1 MRKTFIFLLAL
12 LAGMFSAPLYAYVE
26 KTTCFNAEIES
37 TDHPNGNNG
46 TTKQKAYITWRTLP
60 ATDADKGDT
69 IVLSIHGGAGEA
81 FTVFAAEGQ
90 NPLQIDGF
98 WYKKAG
104 SSDAPVRINS
114 YYERVFDANNPTEFR
129 VKPITNASVI
139 LKTGDILYYSP
150 KDYDN
155 NRPVFWANSACSHIQ
170 ANGNVFAYT
179 VGSAPSAQLATPS
192 LTSVSTEGVVTLGG
206 AISGAGD
213 YLVHIYRGETLV
225 GREKISGSGSTLSFR
240 SYVADATYSVK
251 VQAVSYTEGTVSS
264 EWSDAVTWS
273 PAKAALPKSAYC
285 DKYINGNYQYN
296 NPNQTPN
303 AQQKFNITFATEAD
317 GKFVITISNAEGNSG
332 TTFHDNGL
340 NNDGFK
346 INGKPITTAF
356 TRQTGIV
363 AGTTTL
369 TYTPN
374 TGDAAPVYGDV
385 ITFNAYGEKQ
395 SIAWK
400 VGSNNANNP
409 ALSFTYIYGTNCS
422 DRTPLDAPIGV
433 SIADNTITFTSVDNA
448 ASYKAVVYDGSTLKH
463 EQTVEPAGTVLD
475 YTATGSYMVYVVA
488 VPAFNDEVHGESN
501 RSEGVAWNVIGDSEY
516 CLSSIGS
523 GNSQAY
529 LTWQTADNGDVVITI
544 SGSDW
549 TLFRNNG
556 MGSNLN
562 NFKVQKEGQS
572 EEDASTYFNRVYAGD
587 MSRTFTLQL
596 KEGQT
601 LPTGTKIK
609 YNNGTI
615 EWFTANNNNCYGGY
629 TFAYTYGTS
638 CSSAL
643 AAPAIS
649 GIDGTNHITFNSV
662 TGATAYN
669 LAIYRGANNCV
680 YSQADIH
687 SGDAIGFVPYVDA
700 TFSVQ
705 VTAVADGYISG
716 ISATYDWELT
726 AGTPER
732 NTDICHMT
740 VNEQTDNNVYLT
752 AETDENGR
760 IIFTLEGATWRNDGL
775 TWDKLF
781 VGNQK
786 LQSYFD
792 RESGWAG
799 TNTFILKPK
808 NNQTA
813 VQLGDRIRFLGTAEW
828 NPTSG
833 SNSKLILFSYI
844 YGSKMPTLAAP
855 TISSF
860 ADGVIT
866 FDPVAN
872 AETYTAVI
880 YDANETEYARQTVV
894 SGNPLT
900 RPAVNGTYLVKL
912 IAHASCYHDS
922 PESGAADWVV
932 AAPVLSQPTIT
943 DIDADSV
950 ITISG
955 DTHATSYVATVSL
968 NGVEKYTQA
977 GLNSG
982 DVLHFFPWVA
992 GDYTVTVVASAEG
1005 YSDSEAS
1012 DAYHWTLTARTVQSK
1027 VCSERTGNNN
1037 DNYMCLSF
1045 VTDASGNIVITMSD
1059 YGDNANATFRGN
1071 NGMDPLGF
1079 KCNGRAMTD
1088 YFTRQYGG
1096 DKTKT
1101 ITWLP
1106 KTEGDYIPQYGD
1118 VITFNKSGEQQQIEW
1133 YIGSNGKNGNQYSFE
1148 YVYGAICPGLDQ
1160 PVISNISAS
1169 KVITFE
1175 PVADAENYK
1184 LSIYRDGFLVYT
1196 QANVS
1201 NGATINYDPWV
1212 EVNNTVYSVYLTANA
1227 TGLQSATSE
1236 PYEWIMAASREPLT
1250 LSEVYNMELSTAN
1263 GGVYLDIKT
1272 DADRRII
1279 LTLSGTNNPVWRG
1292 SGVQINQ
1299 MKVYGNQ
1306 LDSYF
1311 DKKKA
1316 DGTTNYSEGESTM
1329 ILVPKA
1335 DCPLK
1340 YGDVISYNTAIEWKV
1355 SDNNGNVSKN
1365 FTYTYGSKPGYKR
1378 NDNWMAPGELGT
1390 VCYPQGL
1397 TFAGA
1402 NMYVMAGV
1410 ENGKFVFDEVL
1421 DALEPGKPYLFEA
1434 TSNAL
1439 MLYVTDD
1446 APVAAPVQNGN
1457 MVGTFEEIIIP
1468 NTTPD
1473 VYYFSGTKFYAVT
1486 ARQTDL
1492 TVPANRAYVDLREGP
1507 QPAPAARPGVRR
1519 ITFGVEGTNTAT
1531 GIDGIQGND
1540 VPCTKVIMDGKLYIL
1555 RNGRRYDATGR
1566 MVK

>member
-12 LAGMFSAPLYAYVE
+12 FAGMFSAPLYAYEV

-37 TDHPNGNNG
+37 SEPDGNNG
-46 TTKQKAYITWRTLP
+46 STKQKAYITWRTE
-60 ATDADKGDT
+60 ANSDANVGDI
-69 IVLSIHGGAGEA
+69 IVFSIHGGAGEA
-81 FTVFAAEGQ
+81 FTVFAAGD
-90 NPLQIDGF
+90 QIEMDGF
-98 WYKKAG
+98 YYKKAG
-104 SSDAPVRINS
+104 SSSDPALIKN
-114 YYERVFDANNPTEFR
+114 YYDKEFDANNPTEFR
-129 VKPITNASVI
+129 LKPKNTAAVF
-139 LKTGDILYYSP
+139 LKAGDMLYYSP
-150 KDYDN
+150 SNDH
-155 NRPVFWANSACSHIQ
+155 RPVYWSNSACSRIQ
-170 ANGNVFAYT
+170 TRDYGFAYT

-192 LTSVSTEGVVTLGG
+192 LTSVSTDGVVTLGG

-240 SYVADATYSVK
+240 SYVAGTTYSVK
-251 VQAVSYTEGTVSS
+251 VQAVSYTEEIVSS
-264 EWSDAVTWS
+264 EWSNAVNWT

-285 DKYINGNYQYN
+285 DKYINGAYEYSK
-296 NPNQTPN
+296 PDKTPN
-303 AQQKFNITFATEAD
+303 IKQKFNITFETETD
-317 GKFVITISNAEGNSG
+317 GKFVITIGNARDNTG
-332 TTFHDNGL
+332 TTFRSNAL
-340 NNDGFK
+340 NADGFK

-356 TRQTGIV
+356 TRQS
-363 AGTTTL
+363 GTFDGQTTL
-369 TYTPN
+369 TYTPK
-374 TGDAAPVYGDV
+374 TDANAPVVGDV
-385 ITFNAYGEKQ
+385 ITFNAYGERK
-395 SIAWK
+395 AVEWL
-400 VGSNNANNP
+400 VGSWTENTDKNASTSN
-409 ALSFTYIYGTNCS
+409 LSFTYIYGTNCS
-422 DRTPLDAPIGV
+422 DRTPLDAPDDV
-433 SIADNTITFTSVDNA
+433 SIAANNTITFTGVANA
-448 ASYKAVVYDGSTLKH
+448 ASYKAVVYDGSTFKY
-463 EQTVEPAGTVLD
+463 EQTVVPTGTVLD
-475 YTATGSYMVYVVA
+475 YTVTGSYTVYVVA
-488 VPAFNDEVHGESN
+488 IPGISDEVHEESS
-501 RSEGVAWNVIGDSEY
+501 RSEGLAWSVIGDSEY
-516 CLSSIGS
+516 CLSSIGN
-523 GNSQAY
+523 GNTRAD
-529 LTWQTADNGDVVITI
+529 LTWQTAANGDVVITI

-562 NFKVQKEGQS
+562 NFKVGES
-572 EEDASTYFNRVYAGD
+572 EENASTYFDRVYAGD

-596 KEGQT
+596 KDGKT
-601 LPTGTKIK
+601 LPRGTKIK

-615 EWFTANNNNCYGGY
+615 EWFTAKDNNPYGGY

-643 AAPAIS
+643 AAPVIS
-649 GIDGTNHITFNSV
+649 GIDGNHITFSSV

-669 LAIYRGANNCV
+669 LAIYRGENNCV
-680 YSQADIH
+680 YSQANIH
-687 SGDAIGFVPYVDA
+687 SGDAIDFVPYVAA
-700 TFSVQ
+700 TYSVQ
-705 VTAVADGYISG
+705 VTAVADGYIPG
-716 ISATYDWELT
+716 VSAAYNWEAT
-726 AGTPER
+726 AGTPG
-732 NTDICHMT
+732 NTDLCHMT
-740 VNEQTDNNVYLT
+740 VNEETNNNVYLT

-760 IIFTLEGATWRNDGL
+760 IIFTLEGATWRGDGL
-775 TWDKLF
+775 TWDKFF

-786 LQSYFD
+786 LQTYFD
-792 RESGWAG
+792 RENGWAG

-808 NNQTA
+808 NNQTT
-813 VQLGDRIRFLGTAEW
+813 VKYGDQIRFNGNVDW

-833 SNSKLILFSYI
+833 SNRKLTQFSYI
-844 YGSKMPTLAAP
+844 YGSKMPTLEAP
-855 TISSF
+855 VISSLV
-860 ADGVIT
+860 DGEIT

-880 YDANETEYARQTVV
+880 YASNGTTTTEYARQTVV
-894 SGNPLT
+894 SGNTLT
-900 RPAVNGTYLVKL
+900 RPTINDTYQVKL

-922 PESGAADWVV
+922 PESAAKVWEV
-932 AAPVLSQPTIT
+932 AAPVLSKPTGIG
-943 DIDADSV
+943 IDADSV

-955 DTHATSYVATVSL
+955 DDRATSYVATVSL
-968 NGVEKYTQA
+968 NGVEKYTQN
-977 GLNSG
+977 LLSG
-982 DVLHFFPWVA
+982 EVLHFFPWET
-992 GDYTVTVVASAEG
+992 GDYTVTVVARADD
-1005 YSDSEAS
+1005 YSDSEPS
-1012 DAYHWTLTARTVQSK
+1012 EAYTWHLAARTVQSN
-1027 VCSERTGNNN
+1027 VCSVRAGNNDN
-1037 DNYMCLSF
+1037 NYMCLTFETNTSGN
-1045 VTDASGNIVITMSD
+1045 GNIVITISD
-1059 YGDNANATFRGN
+1059 YGDNANATFRDSK
-1071 NGMDPLGF
+1071 GMDPAGF
-1079 KCNGRAMTD
+1079 KCNGRTMTD
-1088 YFTRQYGG
+1088 YFTREYGG

-1101 ITWLP
+1101 ITWIP
-1106 KTEGDYIPQYGD
+1106 NTEGDNIPKYGD
-1118 VITFNKSGEQQQIEW
+1118 VITFNGYNENKETEW
-1133 YIGSNGKNGNQYSFE
+1133 YIGTTGRNYNGCSFE
-1148 YVYGAICPGLDQ
+1148 YIYGSICPGLDQ
-1160 PVISNISAS
+1160 PVITSISAS
-1169 KVITFE
+1169 KVITFDE
-1175 PVADAENYK
+1175 VDGAENYK
-1184 LSIYRDGFLVYT
+1184 LSIYRDGLLVYT

-1201 NGATINYDPWV
+1201 NGASINYDPWV

-1227 TGLQSATSE
+1227 AGLQSATSE
-1236 PYEWIMAASREPLT
+1236 PYEWIMAASGEPLT

-1263 GGVYLDIKT
+1263 GGVYLTIKT

-1355 SDNNGNVSKN
+1355 SGNNGNA
-1365 FTYTYGSKPGYKR
+1365 YTYGSKPGYKR
-1378 NDNWMAPGELGT
+1378 DDSWMAPGELGT

-1402 NMYVMAGV
+1402 NMYEMAGV

-1421 DALEPGKPYLFEA
+1421 GALEPGKPYLFEA
-1434 TSNAL
+1434 TSNAV
-1439 MLYVTDD
+1439 MLYVTD
-1446 APVAAPVQNGN
+1446 ATPKAAPVQNGN
-1457 MVGTFEEIIIP
+1457 MVGTFDDITIP

-1492 TVPANRAYVDLREGP
+1492 TVPANRAYVDLRVP
-1507 QPAPAARPGVRR
+1507 QPAPAPRQGVRR